1 MDWES
6 TFAAWGTTAVNAA
19 TENYANKNAQ
29 SLKLSNEGQRV
40 QMPTGMIG
48 GFPTSTVLL
57 IGGGIVLFMM
67 LRD

>member
-6 TFAAWGTTAVNAA
+6 TFASWGTTAVNAA
-19 TENYANKNAQ
+19 TEAYAAKNAQ
-29 SLKLSNEGQRV
+29 SLNLSNEGQRV
-40 QMPTGMIG
+40 QMPTGTIG